1 MAGTKGKETTEG
13 AVLARNRAA
22 SHEFHLLDRF
32 EAGIVL
38 TGTEVKSIRAGRAN
52 VKDGYAK
59 VTNGEVFLHNATSPP
74 TSRGTGRRRSLR
86 TRKLLLNAREIR
98 KIGRKPTPTGVT
110 LVPLRLYLKNGRIKV
125 ELAIAKGKKAFDKR
139 EAIAK
144 KDVEREMARA
154 RGARRVDYYA
164 WAEDLVPAAAS
175 RLHYELLDLGVVP
188 AASAWNRIAV
198 FAPGIF
204 GI

>member
-1 MAGTKGKETTEG
+1 MAGTKGKNTTEG

-22 SHEFHLLDRF
+22 SHEFHLSDRF

-52 VKDGYAK
+52 IKDGYAK
-59 VTNGEVFLHNATSPP
+59 VQDGEVFLHNAHVSPYEP
-74 TSRGTGRRRSLR
+74 GHRENVDPLR

-98 KIGRKPTPTGVT
+98 KIGKETDSAGVT
-110 LVPLRLYLKNGRIKV
+110 VVPVSLYLKNGRIKV
-125 ELAIAKGKKAFDKR
+125 ELALAKGKKSYDKR

-154 RGARRVDYYA
+154 RGARRID
-164 WAEDLVPAAAS
+164 
-175 RLHYELLDLGVVP
+175 
-188 AASAWNRIAV
+188 
-198 FAPGIF
+198 
-204 GI
+204 

>member
-1 MAGTKGKETTEG
+1 MAGTRGKDVTEG

-22 SHEFHLLDRF
+22 SHEFHLFDRF

-59 VTNGEVFLHNATSPP
+59 VTGGEVFLYNAHISPYEP
-74 TSRGTGRRRSLR
+74 GHRENVDPLR

-98 KIGRKPTPTGVT
+98 KLGKETDAAGVT

-125 ELAIAKGKKAFDKR
+125 ELAVAKGKKAFDKR
-139 EAIAK
+139 DAIAK
-144 KDVEREMARA
+144 KDALREMARA
-154 RGARRVDYYA
+154 HGARRID
-164 WAEDLVPAAAS
+164 
-175 RLHYELLDLGVVP
+175 
-188 AASAWNRIAV
+188 
-198 FAPGIF
+198 
-204 GI
+204 

>member
-1 MAGTKGKETTEG
+1 VYYTSTTHGDGKKELMAGTRAKNTADG

-22 SHEFHLLDRF
+22 SHEFHLSDRF

-59 VTNGEVFLHNATSPP
+59 VVDGEVFLYNAHISPYEP
-74 TSRGTGRRRSLR
+74 GHRENVDPLR

-98 KIGRKPTPTGVT
+98 KIGRETDSAGVT
-110 LVPLRLYLKNGRIKV
+110 LVPLSLYLKSGRIKV
-125 ELAIAKGKKAFDKR
+125 ELALAKGKKTFDKR

-154 RGARRVDYYA
+154 RGARRI
-164 WAEDLVPAAAS
+164 
-175 RLHYELLDLGVVP
+175 G
-188 AASAWNRIAV
+188 
-198 FAPGIF
+198 
-204 GI
+204 

>member
-1 MAGTKGKETTEG
+1 MAATKEKDATEG

-22 SHEFHLLDRF
+22 SHEFHLFDRF

-59 VTNGEVFLHNATSPP
+59 VQNGEVFLYNAHISPYEP
-74 TSRGTGRRRSLR
+74 GHRENVDPLR

-98 KIGRKPTPTGVT
+98 KIGKETDAAGVT
-110 LVPLRLYLKNGRIKV
+110 LVPLRLYLKNGRVKV
-125 ELAIAKGKKAFDKR
+125 ELAVAKGKKAFDKR

-144 KDVEREMARA
+144 KDAQREMARA
-154 RGARRVDYYA
+154 RGARRID
-164 WAEDLVPAAAS
+164 
-175 RLHYELLDLGVVP
+175 
-188 AASAWNRIAV
+188 
-198 FAPGIF
+198 
-204 GI
+204 

>member
-59 VTNGEVFLHNATSPP
+59 VTNGEVFLHNAHISPYEP
-74 TSRGTGRRRSLR
+74 GNRENVDPLR

-98 KIGRKPTPTGVT
+98 KLGKETDSHGVT
-110 LVPLRLYLKNGRIKV
+110 LVPLRLYLKNGRVKV
-125 ELAIAKGKKAFDKR
+125 EIAIAKGKKAFDKR

-154 RGARRVDYYA
+154 RGARRVD
-164 WAEDLVPAAAS
+164 
-175 RLHYELLDLGVVP
+175 
-188 AASAWNRIAV
+188 
-198 FAPGIF
+198 
-204 GI
+204 

>member
-1 MAGTKGKETTEG
+1 MAGSKGKDTTEG

-22 SHEFHLLDRF
+22 SHEFHLSDRF

-59 VTNGEVFLHNATSPP
+59 VQDGEVFLCNAHISPYEP
-74 TSRGTGRRRSLR
+74 GHRENVDPLR

-98 KIGRKPTPTGVT
+98 KIGKETDAAGVT
-110 LVPLRLYLKNGRIKV
+110 LIPLSLYLKGGRIKV
-125 ELAIAKGKKAFDKR
+125 ELALAKGKKAFDKR

-144 KDVEREMARA
+144 RDVEREMARA
-154 RGARRVDYYA
+154 RGARRVD
-164 WAEDLVPAAAS
+164 
-175 RLHYELLDLGVVP
+175 
-188 AASAWNRIAV
+188 
-198 FAPGIF
+198 
-204 GI
+204 

>member
-1 MAGTKGKETTEG
+1 MAGTKGKTTTEG

-38 TGTEVKSIRAGRAN
+38 TGTEVKSIRGGRAN
-52 VKDGYAK
+52 IKDGYAK
-59 VTNGEVFLHNATSPP
+59 VVDGEVFLFNAHISPYEP
-74 TSRGTGRRRSLR
+74 GHRDNVDPLR

-98 KIGRKPTPTGVT
+98 KIGKETDSAGVT
-110 LVPLRLYLKNGRIKV
+110 LVPVSLYLKSGRVKV
-125 ELAIAKGKKAFDKR
+125 ELALAKGKKSFDKR

-154 RGARRVDYYA
+154 RGARR
-164 WAEDLVPAAAS
+164 
-175 RLHYELLDLGVVP
+175 LD
-188 AASAWNRIAV
+188 
-198 FAPGIF
+198 
-204 GI
+204 

>member
-1 MAGTKGKETTEG
+1 MAGTKGKDTKEG

-52 VKDGYAK
+52 IKDGYAK
-59 VTNGEVFLHNATSPP
+59 VQDGEVFLHGAHISPYEP
-74 TSRGTGRRRSLR
+74 GHGDNVDPLR

-98 KIGRKPTPTGVT
+98 KIRKETDATGVT
-110 LVPLRLYLKNGRIKV
+110 LVPLSLYLKNGRIKV
-125 ELAIAKGKKAFDKR
+125 ELALAKGKKAFDKR

-154 RGARRVDYYA
+154 RGARRVD
-164 WAEDLVPAAAS
+164 
-175 RLHYELLDLGVVP
+175 
-188 AASAWNRIAV
+188 
-198 FAPGIF
+198 
-204 GI
+204 

>member
-1 MAGTKGKETTEG
+1 LTAPENRKKESMAGTKGKTTTEG

-38 TGTEVKSIRAGRAN
+38 TGTEVKSIRGGRAN
-52 VKDGYAK
+52 IKDGYAK
-59 VTNGEVFLHNATSPP
+59 VVDGEVFLFNAHISPYEP
-74 TSRGTGRRRSLR
+74 GHRDNVDPLR

-98 KIGRKPTPTGVT
+98 KIGKETDSAGVT
-110 LVPLRLYLKNGRIKV
+110 LVPVSLYLKSGRVKV
-125 ELAIAKGKKAFDKR
+125 ELALAKGKKSFDKR

-154 RGARRVDYYA
+154 RGARR
-164 WAEDLVPAAAS
+164 
-175 RLHYELLDLGVVP
+175 LD
-188 AASAWNRIAV
+188 
-198 FAPGIF
+198 
-204 GI
+204 